1 MRDHQQQKDHKQP
14 MRLNHQGSSREKD
27 DPIESFMEE
36 KITIQNN
43 QHFGQDQLWLKKV
56 KFQFPSKSS
65 EFILSPK
72 FPANGQWTQF
82 SNVDSRSGSNELWKA
97 SSLITNLVNPV
108 PDNKIRMKIGFF

>member
-56 KFQFPSKSS
+56 KPSASQKD
-65 EFILSPK
+65 IKLSV
-72 FPANGQWTQF
+72 T
-82 SNVDSRSGSNELWKA
+82 S
-97 SSLITNLVNPV
+97 LVNS
-108 PDNKIRMKIGFF
+108 NRLFISFFF

>member
-56 KFQFPSKSS
+56 IFGLHVVGKGSWKVSNYTGVLGKCIRIS
-65 EFILSPK
+65 EI
-72 FPANGQWTQF
+72 
-82 SNVDSRSGSNELWKA
+82 
-97 SSLITNLVNPV
+97 
-108 PDNKIRMKIGFF
+108 PDF

>member
-56 KFQFPSKSS
+56 KF
-65 EFILSPK
+65 K
-72 FPANGQWTQF
+72 FPLKTSSKINSSFRFTKSI
-82 SNVDSRSGSNELWKA
+82 SNILLERGEQSWKKFENFPELE
-97 SSLITNLVNPV
+97 
-108 PDNKIRMKIGFF
+108 

>member
-56 KFQFPSKSS
+56 IFGLHVVGKGIWKKREVGKFEIKLERMQLETP
-65 EFILSPK
+65 
-72 FPANGQWTQF
+72 G
-82 SNVDSRSGSNELWKA
+82 RSWK
-97 SSLITNLVNPV
+97 
-108 PDNKIRMKIGFF
+108 DC

>member
-56 KFQFPSKSS
+56 KPNASQKDTKLPVALTR
-65 EFILSPK
+65 LSNKRESLTPLK
-72 FPANGQWTQF
+72 T
-82 SNVDSRSGSNELWKA
+82 GSQ
-97 SSLITNLVNPV
+97 S
-108 PDNKIRMKIGFF
+108 